1 VASAECEVKNA
12 ARVLEIIGNPAFAYL
27 MLITI
32 GKARKTFG
40 VKGEI
45 KIEPMTDHPERFNDL
60 RRVYLTSPHGEEK
73 ACVVTSV
80 RYMNGEPV
88 LLLEGYDTP
97 EKARV
102 LNGWLVQIPREEAVP
117 LPEGQYYWFELI
129 GMEVESDAGEKLGTI
144 IDIFE
149 TGSNDV
155 YVMKAGKKEIYLPA
169 TREVIRQIDRTAK
182 RMVIHVVEGLLD

>member
-1 VASAECEVKNA
+1 
-12 ARVLEIIGNPAFAYL
+12 

-45 KIEPMTDHPERFNDL
+45 KIEPMTDHPERFKDL
-60 RRVYLTSPHGEEK
+60 RRVYLTSPRGEEK
-73 ACVVTSV
+73 ACAVTSV

-88 LLLEGYDTP
+88 LLLKGYDTP
-97 EKARV
+97 EKARE
-102 LNGWLVQIPREEAVP
+102 LNGWLVQVPREEAVP

-129 GMEVESDAGEKLGTI
+129 GMEVESEAGEKLGTI

-155 YVMKAGKKEIYLPA
+155 YVLKAGRKEIYLPA
-169 TREVIRQIDRTAK
+169 TREVVRQIDRTAK
-182 RMVIHVVEGLLD
+182 RMVIHVTEGLLD